1 MAADALP
8 GNGGAKLS
16 DDDEFPRGG
25 APLKYIPLCDLYS
38 ATSPCVT
45 ASGSK
50 KVKAAVRKPPQTNG
64 HGQLAKH
71 PITLESQFG
80 IVYSR
85 RRKRA
90 ESTNFM
96 KGLLLDAELE
106 ADGRGEGAVVK
117 QRRVRN
123 VELGSDCKSSEE
135 SDDPTSLSD
144 DLDKTDCRYVRETR
158 NACRIVNNSHVKKR
172 KIDSSETVVKNSGA
186 RRMKKWVRLSFEGV
200 DPDKFIEL
208 QCKVFWPL
216 DASWYSGHITGYNYE
231 TRRHHL
237 KYEDGEQEDLV
248 LSKERI
254 KFHISLKEM
263 QSMELKLCEK
273 SPEADELDANEMM
286 VLAATLDDDC
296 QEIETGDLIWAKLTG
311 LSLSASGFAL
321 RHAVWPAIVLDESHV
336 GKHKGLNKISGEK
349 SVIVQFFGT
358 YDFARVPRKQ
368 VIQFLKGLL
377 TSCHSKCKK
386 PTFVRGLEE
395 AKVYSQ
401 AMDVL
406 GMVVNSTAYLLCLD
420 FGVNEM
426 ALVPVEPQ
434 YKEVHQ
440 QTGCSVLYL
449 SEQRLPVKMQ
459 QLRDGVDGDVK
470 DNRSG
475 VNEDGADSGGES
487 LSYDKILKKL
497 DDLKSCKLEDGELQ
511 IVSLGKI
518 VRDSSN
524 FQNEKYIW
532 PEGYTA
538 VRKFTSLTDPTLHT
552 MYEMEVLR
560 DVDSRTKPLFKVK
573 GDNGEESTP
582 KTAPPCLMCW
592 KYYDLPIRSTRPS
605 TTKLTMMKQK
615 TNKPRKG
622 NEEQVTRAKRKMN
635 KQKEGNDP
643 VSFQRRSGLRPRH
656 RHGHGPDVR
665 GAEEEISN
673 SRSVAKGSQLACKKM
688 KNSSAGYRPV
698 TVTWKDLDK
707 CNVCHMDE
715 EYENNLFLQC
725 DKCRMMS
732 KVHAR
737 CYGEL
742 EPSGGV
748 LWLCNLCRPGAP
760 VSPLCCLC
768 PVVGGAMKPT
778 ADDCWA
784 HLACAIWIPETCL
797 SDIKKMEPIDGID
810 RINKDRWKLI
820 CSICHVSYGACIQC
834 SDFNCRVSFHPL
846 CARAAGFC
854 LEPEDMDRVHA
865 ALLDEDEEDQS
876 IQLLSFCQRHRPKS
890 NENML
895 SDKRIVQKED
905 EHAEYIPPINPS
917 GCARTEIYDYRKK
930 RAKNGQDGPSSK
942 RLYVENVPHIPGGF
956 SHHMPLWNKMS
967 SSEPGGSKHSVD
979 LLELKNLQLKSS
991 REFLSVAD
999 KYNHMKETYRR
1010 RLAYGK
1016 SRIHGFGVFTKLP
1029 YKAGDMVIEYTG
1041 EVIRGSVADRREHLS
1056 YDKLVGAGTYIFR
1069 VDDNRVLDATKAGS
1083 IAQFSSI
1090 GERLACHCGSSRCRG
1105 TVNDIESSFWRTME
1119 SGKSVEDVV
1128 VVAMAELEML
1138 QFSKSSLTSAGIMAN
1153 TATRSFLQVAVTE
1166 EATPPL
1172 RVVQIEG
1179 LVILKIIKHCK
1190 EFSPALVTGQL
1201 LGLDVGSVL
1210 EVTNC
1215 FPFPIRE
1222 EDEEIEAEGANYQL
1236 EMMRCLREV
1245 NVDNNTVGWYQSTMF
1260 GSFQTVELIETFMNY
1275 QENIRRC
1282 VCIIYDPSRANQGV
1296 LALKALKLSDTFMEL
1311 YRTNNFKGEKLR
1323 EKNLSFVD
1331 IFEEIPIKVSNS
1343 ALISAFMTELEADTP
1358 VTQCDYDRLQ
1368 LSTSPVLER
1377 NVEFLIEC
1385 MDDLSMEQQKFQFY
1399 YRNLSRQEA
1408 QKQAWLQ
1415 KRRAENVSRKNAG
1428 EEPLPE
1434 EDHTNSIFKPI
1445 PEPSRLDSFL
1455 FAVWIAYLLF
1465 IALVLD
1471 IVAGQSFSR
1480 LYLMKALHEK

>member
-8 GNGGAKLS
+8 ENGGAKLS
-16 DDDEFPRGG
+16 DDDEFHRGG

-50 KVKAAVRKPPQTNG
+50 KVKAAARKPPQTNG
-64 HGQLAKH
+64 NGQLTKH

-90 ESTNFM
+90 ENTNFM

-106 ADGRGEGAVVK
+106 ADGRGEGAVMK
-117 QRRVRN
+117 RRRVRN
-123 VELGSDCKSSEE
+123 VELGSDCKSSGE

-144 DLDKTDCRYVRETR
+144 DLDKIDCENVRETR
-158 NACRIVNNSHVKKR
+158 NACKIVNNSNTNKR
-172 KIDSSETVVKNSGA
+172 KIDSSETVVKNLGA

-208 QCKVFWPL
+208 QCKVYWPL

-311 LSLSASGFAL
+311 
-321 RHAVWPAIVLDESHV
+321 HAVWPAVVLDESHV
-336 GKHKGLNKISGEK
+336 GKYKGLNKISGEK

-377 TSCHSKCKK
+377 SSCHSKCKK

-395 AKVYSQ
+395 AK
-401 AMDVL
+401 A
-406 GMVVNSTAYLLCLD
+406 
-420 FGVNEM
+420 
-426 ALVPVEPQ
+426 
-434 YKEVHQ
+434 
-440 QTGCSVLYL
+440 YL

-459 QLRDGVDGDVK
+459 QLRDGVDRDVK

-475 VNEDGADSGGES
+475 VNEDGADSDGES
-487 LSYDKILKKL
+487 LSYDEILKKL

-518 VRDSSN
+518 VRDSNN
-524 FQNEKYIW
+524 FRNEKYIW

-573 GDNGEESTP
+573 GDNGEEFNGPTP
-582 KTAPPCLMCW
+582 SACW
-592 KYYDLPIRSTRPS
+592 NKIYKKIRIMQIRN
-605 TTKLTMMKQK
+605 KDCKADQK
-615 TNKPRKG
+615 FSSGSYMFGFSHPKVSRLI
-622 NEEQVTRAKRKMN
+622 
-635 KQKEGNDP
+635 KEM
-643 VSFQRRSGLRPRH
+643 
-656 RHGHGPDVR
+656 
-665 GAEEEISN
+665 SN
-673 SRSVAKGSQLACKKM
+673 SRSVVKGSQLACKKM

-698 TVTWKDLDK
+698 TVTWMDLDK

-725 DKCRMMS
+725 DKCRMM
-732 KVHAR
+732 VHAR

-778 ADDCWA
+778 ADGHWA

-834 SDFNCRVSFHPL
+834 TDFNCCVAFHPL

-865 ALLDEDEEDQS
+865 APPDEDEEDQS
-876 IQLLSFCQRHRPKS
+876 IQLLSFCQKHRPKS

-895 SDKRIVQKED
+895 SDKRVVQKED
-905 EHAEYIPPINPS
+905 EHVEYIPPINPS

-956 SHHMPLWNKMS
+956 SHHMPLWNKTS

-979 LLELKNLQLKSS
+979 LLELRSLQLKSS

-1041 EVIRGSVADRREHLS
+1041 EIIRGSVADRREHLS

-1083 IAQFSSI
+1083 IAQLINHSCESNCYSRVITVNDNNHIIIFAKRDINYGEELTYDYRFSSI

-1105 TVNDIESSFWRTME
+1105 TVNDIESEERLKKLHVPS
-1119 SGKSVEDVV
+1119 S
-1128 VVAMAELEML
+1128 EL
-1138 QFSKSSLTSAGIMAN
+1138 T
-1153 TATRSFLQVAVTE
+1153 
-1166 EATPPL
+1166 
-1172 RVVQIEG
+1172 
-1179 LVILKIIKHCK
+1179 
-1190 EFSPALVTGQL
+1190 
-1201 LGLDVGSVL
+1201 D
-1210 EVTNC
+1210 
-1215 FPFPIRE
+1215 
-1222 EDEEIEAEGANYQL
+1222 
-1236 EMMRCLREV
+1236 
-1245 NVDNNTVGWYQSTMF
+1245 W
-1260 GSFQTVELIETFMNY
+1260 
-1275 QENIRRC
+1275 
-1282 VCIIYDPSRANQGV
+1282 
-1296 LALKALKLSDTFMEL
+1296 
-1311 YRTNNFKGEKLR
+1311 KGE
-1323 EKNLSFVD
+1323 
-1331 IFEEIPIKVSNS
+1331 
-1343 ALISAFMTELEADTP
+1343 
-1358 VTQCDYDRLQ
+1358 
-1368 LSTSPVLER
+1368 
-1377 NVEFLIEC
+1377 
-1385 MDDLSMEQQKFQFY
+1385 
-1399 YRNLSRQEA
+1399 
-1408 QKQAWLQ
+1408 
-1415 KRRAENVSRKNAG
+1415 
-1428 EEPLPE
+1428 
-1434 EDHTNSIFKPI
+1434 
-1445 PEPSRLDSFL
+1445 
-1455 FAVWIAYLLF
+1455 
-1465 IALVLD
+1465 
-1471 IVAGQSFSR
+1471 
-1480 LYLMKALHEK
+1480 

>member
-311 LSLSASGFAL
+311 
-321 RHAVWPAIVLDESHV
+321 HAVWPAIVLDESHV

-395 AKVYSQ
+395 AKV
-401 AMDVL
+401 
-406 GMVVNSTAYLLCLD
+406 
-420 FGVNEM
+420 
-426 ALVPVEPQ
+426 
-434 YKEVHQ
+434 
-440 QTGCSVLYL
+440 YL

-573 GDNGEESTP
+573 GDNGEEFNGPTP
-582 KTAPPCLMCW
+582 SACW
-592 KYYDLPIRSTRPS
+592 NKIYKKIRIMQIRNKDCKADQ
-605 TTKLTMMKQK
+605 KLSSGSYMFGFSHPK
-615 TNKPRKG
+615 
-622 NEEQVTRAKRKMN
+622 
-635 KQKEGNDP
+635 
-643 VSFQRRSGLRPRH
+643 VSRLIK
-656 RHGHGPDVR
+656 
-665 GAEEEISN
+665 EISN

-725 DKCRMMS
+725 DKCRMM
-732 KVHAR
+732 VHAR

-1083 IAQFSSI
+1083 IAQLINHSCESNCYSRVISANDQDHIIIFAKRDINYGEELTYDYRFSSI

-1105 TVNDIESSFWRTME
+1105 TVNDIESEERLKKLHVPS
-1119 SGKSVEDVV
+1119 S
-1128 VVAMAELEML
+1128 EL
-1138 QFSKSSLTSAGIMAN
+1138 T
-1153 TATRSFLQVAVTE
+1153 
-1166 EATPPL
+1166 
-1172 RVVQIEG
+1172 
-1179 LVILKIIKHCK
+1179 
-1190 EFSPALVTGQL
+1190 
-1201 LGLDVGSVL
+1201 D
-1210 EVTNC
+1210 
-1215 FPFPIRE
+1215 
-1222 EDEEIEAEGANYQL
+1222 
-1236 EMMRCLREV
+1236 
-1245 NVDNNTVGWYQSTMF
+1245 W
-1260 GSFQTVELIETFMNY
+1260 
-1275 QENIRRC
+1275 
-1282 VCIIYDPSRANQGV
+1282 
-1296 LALKALKLSDTFMEL
+1296 
-1311 YRTNNFKGEKLR
+1311 KGE
-1323 EKNLSFVD
+1323 
-1331 IFEEIPIKVSNS
+1331 
-1343 ALISAFMTELEADTP
+1343 
-1358 VTQCDYDRLQ
+1358 
-1368 LSTSPVLER
+1368 
-1377 NVEFLIEC
+1377 
-1385 MDDLSMEQQKFQFY
+1385 
-1399 YRNLSRQEA
+1399 
-1408 QKQAWLQ
+1408 
-1415 KRRAENVSRKNAG
+1415 
-1428 EEPLPE
+1428 
-1434 EDHTNSIFKPI
+1434 
-1445 PEPSRLDSFL
+1445 
-1455 FAVWIAYLLF
+1455 
-1465 IALVLD
+1465 
-1471 IVAGQSFSR
+1471 
-1480 LYLMKALHEK
+1480 

>member
-8 GNGGAKLS
+8 ENGGAKLS
-16 DDDEFPRGG
+16 DDDEFHRGG

-50 KVKAAVRKPPQTNG
+50 KVKAAARKPPQTNG
-64 HGQLAKH
+64 NGQLTKH

-90 ESTNFM
+90 ENTNFM

-106 ADGRGEGAVVK
+106 ADGRGEGAVMK
-117 QRRVRN
+117 RRRVRN
-123 VELGSDCKSSEE
+123 VELGSDCKSSGE

-144 DLDKTDCRYVRETR
+144 DLDKIDCENVRETR
-158 NACRIVNNSHVKKR
+158 NACKIVNNSNTNKR
-172 KIDSSETVVKNSGA
+172 KIDSSETVVKNLGA

-208 QCKVFWPL
+208 QCKVYWPL

-311 LSLSASGFAL
+311 
-321 RHAVWPAIVLDESHV
+321 HAVWPAVVLDESHV
-336 GKHKGLNKISGEK
+336 GKYKGLNKISGEK

-377 TSCHSKCKK
+377 SSCHSKCKK

-395 AKVYSQ
+395 AK
-401 AMDVL
+401 A
-406 GMVVNSTAYLLCLD
+406 
-420 FGVNEM
+420 
-426 ALVPVEPQ
+426 
-434 YKEVHQ
+434 
-440 QTGCSVLYL
+440 
-449 SEQRLPVKMQ
+449 EQRLPVKMQ
-459 QLRDGVDGDVK
+459 QLRDGVDRDVK

-475 VNEDGADSGGES
+475 VNEDGADSDGES
-487 LSYDKILKKL
+487 LSYDEILKKL

-518 VRDSSN
+518 VRDSNN
-524 FQNEKYIW
+524 FRNEKYIW

-573 GDNGEESTP
+573 GDNGEEFNGPTP
-582 KTAPPCLMCW
+582 SACW
-592 KYYDLPIRSTRPS
+592 NKIYKKIRIMQIRN
-605 TTKLTMMKQK
+605 KDCKADQK
-615 TNKPRKG
+615 FSSGSYMFGFSHPKVSRLI
-622 NEEQVTRAKRKMN
+622 
-635 KQKEGNDP
+635 KEM
-643 VSFQRRSGLRPRH
+643 
-656 RHGHGPDVR
+656 
-665 GAEEEISN
+665 SN
-673 SRSVAKGSQLACKKM
+673 SRSVVKGSQLACKKM

-698 TVTWKDLDK
+698 TVTWMDLDK

-725 DKCRMMS
+725 DKCRMM
-732 KVHAR
+732 VHAR

-778 ADDCWA
+778 ADGHWA

-834 SDFNCRVSFHPL
+834 TDFNCCVAFHPL

-865 ALLDEDEEDQS
+865 APPDEDEEDQS
-876 IQLLSFCQRHRPKS
+876 IQLLSFCQKHRPKS

-895 SDKRIVQKED
+895 SDKRVVQKED
-905 EHAEYIPPINPS
+905 EHVEYIPPINPS

-956 SHHMPLWNKMS
+956 SHHMPLWNKTS

-979 LLELKNLQLKSS
+979 LLELRSLQLKSS

-1041 EVIRGSVADRREHLS
+1041 EIIRGSVADRREHLS

-1083 IAQFSSI
+1083 IAQLINHSCESNCYSRVITVNDNNHIIIFAKRDINYGEELTYDYRFSSI

-1105 TVNDIESSFWRTME
+1105 TVNDIESEERLKKLHVPS
-1119 SGKSVEDVV
+1119 S
-1128 VVAMAELEML
+1128 EL
-1138 QFSKSSLTSAGIMAN
+1138 T
-1153 TATRSFLQVAVTE
+1153 
-1166 EATPPL
+1166 
-1172 RVVQIEG
+1172 
-1179 LVILKIIKHCK
+1179 
-1190 EFSPALVTGQL
+1190 
-1201 LGLDVGSVL
+1201 D
-1210 EVTNC
+1210 
-1215 FPFPIRE
+1215 
-1222 EDEEIEAEGANYQL
+1222 
-1236 EMMRCLREV
+1236 
-1245 NVDNNTVGWYQSTMF
+1245 W
-1260 GSFQTVELIETFMNY
+1260 
-1275 QENIRRC
+1275 
-1282 VCIIYDPSRANQGV
+1282 
-1296 LALKALKLSDTFMEL
+1296 
-1311 YRTNNFKGEKLR
+1311 KGE
-1323 EKNLSFVD
+1323 
-1331 IFEEIPIKVSNS
+1331 
-1343 ALISAFMTELEADTP
+1343 
-1358 VTQCDYDRLQ
+1358 
-1368 LSTSPVLER
+1368 
-1377 NVEFLIEC
+1377 
-1385 MDDLSMEQQKFQFY
+1385 
-1399 YRNLSRQEA
+1399 
-1408 QKQAWLQ
+1408 
-1415 KRRAENVSRKNAG
+1415 
-1428 EEPLPE
+1428 
-1434 EDHTNSIFKPI
+1434 
-1445 PEPSRLDSFL
+1445 
-1455 FAVWIAYLLF
+1455 
-1465 IALVLD
+1465 
-1471 IVAGQSFSR
+1471 
-1480 LYLMKALHEK
+1480 

>member
-8 GNGGAKLS
+8 ENGGAKLS
-16 DDDEFPRGG
+16 DDDEFHRGG

-50 KVKAAVRKPPQTNG
+50 KVKAAARKPPQTNG
-64 HGQLAKH
+64 NGQLTKH

-90 ESTNFM
+90 ENTNFM

-106 ADGRGEGAVVK
+106 ADGRGEGAVMK
-117 QRRVRN
+117 RRRVRN
-123 VELGSDCKSSEE
+123 VELGSDCKSSGE

-144 DLDKTDCRYVRETR
+144 DLDKIDCENVRETR
-158 NACRIVNNSHVKKR
+158 NACKIVNNSNTNKR
-172 KIDSSETVVKNSGA
+172 KIDSSETVVKNLGA

-208 QCKVFWPL
+208 QCKVYWPL

-311 LSLSASGFAL
+311 
-321 RHAVWPAIVLDESHV
+321 HAVWPAVVLDESHV
-336 GKHKGLNKISGEK
+336 GKYKGLNKISGEK

-377 TSCHSKCKK
+377 SSCHSKCKK

-395 AKVYSQ
+395 AK
-401 AMDVL
+401 A
-406 GMVVNSTAYLLCLD
+406 TAYLLRLD

-434 YKEVHQ
+434 YEEVHQ
-440 QTGCSVLYL
+440 QTGYL

-459 QLRDGVDGDVK
+459 QLRDGVDRDVK

-475 VNEDGADSGGES
+475 VNEDGADSDGES
-487 LSYDKILKKL
+487 LSYDEILKKL

-518 VRDSSN
+518 VRDSNN
-524 FQNEKYIW
+524 FRNEKYIW

-573 GDNGEESTP
+573 GDNGEEFNGPTPSACWNKIYKKIRIMQIRNKDCKADQKFSSGSYMFGFSHPKVSRLIKLLLSPRFSYWLCLLHCTFLCPSLLAISVLPSLSTH
-582 KTAPPCLMCW
+582 
-592 KYYDLPIRSTRPS
+592 PS
-605 TTKLTMMKQK
+605 TIKLTMMKQK
-615 TNKPRKG
+615 TNKLRKG

-635 KQKEGNDP
+635 KQREGNDP

-665 GAEEEISN
+665 GAEEEMSN
-673 SRSVAKGSQLACKKM
+673 SRSVVKGSQLACKKM

-698 TVTWKDLDK
+698 TVTWMDLDK

-725 DKCRMMS
+725 DKCRMMTLVLRFNGFTMTMLRS
-732 KVHAR
+732 VHAR

-778 ADDCWA
+778 ADGHWA

-810 RINKDRWKLI
+810 RINK
-820 CSICHVSYGACIQC
+820 CT
-834 SDFNCRVSFHPL
+834 DFNCCVAFHPL

-865 ALLDEDEEDQS
+865 APPDEDEEDQS
-876 IQLLSFCQRHRPKS
+876 IQLLSFCQKHRPKS

-895 SDKRIVQKED
+895 SDKRVVQKED
-905 EHAEYIPPINPS
+905 EHVEYIPPINPS

-956 SHHMPLWNKMS
+956 SHHMPLWNKTS

-979 LLELKNLQLKSS
+979 LLELRSLQLKSS

-1041 EVIRGSVADRREHLS
+1041 EIIRGSVADRREHLS

-1090 GERLACHCGSSRCRG
+1090 GERLACHCGSSRCR
-1105 TVNDIESSFWRTME
+1105 
-1119 SGKSVEDVV
+1119 
-1128 VVAMAELEML
+1128 A
-1138 QFSKSSLTSAGIMAN
+1138 
-1153 TATRSFLQVAVTE
+1153 ATRSFLQVAVTE

-1222 EDEEIEAEGANYQL
+1222 EDEEVEAEGANYQL

-1343 ALISAFMTELEADTP
+1343 ALISAFMTELEADIP
-1358 VTQCDYDRLQ
+1358 VTQCDYDRLH
-1368 LSTSPVLER
+1368 LSTSPILER

-1415 KRRAENVSRKNAG
+1415 KRRAENVARKNAG

-1434 EDHTNSIFKPI
+1434 EDPTNPIFKPI

-1455 FAVWIAYLLF
+1455 VTNQIANYCNQ
-1465 IALVLD
+1465 ING
-1471 IVAGQSFSR
+1471 VAGQSFSR

>member
-1 MAADALP
+1 MALP
-8 GNGGAKLS
+8 ENGGAKLS

-50 KVKAAVRKPPQTNG
+50 KVKAAARKPPQTNG
-64 HGQLAKH
+64 NGQLTKP

-85 RRKRA
+85 RRKRE

-106 ADGRGEGAVVK
+106 ADGRGEGAVMK
-117 QRRVRN
+117 RRRVRN
-123 VELGSDCKSSEE
+123 VELGSDCKSSGE

-144 DLDKTDCRYVRETR
+144 DLDKTDCENVREPR
-158 NACRIVNNSHVKKR
+158 NAGRIVNNSKTKKR

-208 QCKVFWPL
+208 QCKVYWPL

-263 QSMELKLCEK
+263 QSMGLKLCEK

-311 LSLSASGFAL
+311 
-321 RHAVWPAIVLDESHV
+321 HAVWPAIVLDESHV
-336 GKHKGLNKISGEK
+336 GKHKGLNKLSGEK

-377 TSCHSKCKK
+377 SSCHSKCKK
-386 PTFVRGLEE
+386 PTFARGLEE
-395 AKVYSQ
+395 AKV
-401 AMDVL
+401 
-406 GMVVNSTAYLLCLD
+406 
-420 FGVNEM
+420 
-426 ALVPVEPQ
+426 
-434 YKEVHQ
+434 
-440 QTGCSVLYL
+440 
-449 SEQRLPVKMQ
+449 EQRLPVKMQ
-459 QLRDGVDGDVK
+459 QLRDGVDRDVK

-475 VNEDGADSGGES
+475 VNEDGAHSDGES
-487 LSYDKILKKL
+487 LSYDEILKKL
-497 DDLKSCKLEDGELQ
+497 DDLTSCKLEGGELQ

-538 VRKFTSLTDPTLHT
+538 VRKFISLTDPTLHT

-573 GDNGEESTP
+573 GDNGEEFNGPTP
-582 KTAPPCLMCW
+582 SACW
-592 KYYDLPIRSTRPS
+592 NKIYKKIRIMQIRN
-605 TTKLTMMKQK
+605 KDCKADQK
-615 TNKPRKG
+615 FSSGSYMFGFSHPKVSRLI
-622 NEEQVTRAKRKMN
+622 
-635 KQKEGNDP
+635 KEM
-643 VSFQRRSGLRPRH
+643 
-656 RHGHGPDVR
+656 
-665 GAEEEISN
+665 SN
-673 SRSVAKGSQLACKKM
+673 SRSAAKGSQLACKKM

-698 TVTWKDLDK
+698 TVTWMDLDK

-725 DKCRMMS
+725 DKCRMM
-732 KVHAR
+732 VHAR

-760 VSPLCCLC
+760 VSPQCYLC

-778 ADDCWA
+778 ADGHWA

-834 SDFNCRVSFHPL
+834 TDFNCCVAFHPL

-865 ALLDEDEEDQS
+865 APLDEDEEDQS
-876 IQLLSFCQRHRPKS
+876 IQLLSFCQKHRPKS
-890 NENML
+890 TENML
-895 SDKRIVQKED
+895 SDKRVVQKED

-956 SHHMPLWNKMS
+956 SHHMPLWNKTS

-979 LLELKNLQLKSS
+979 LLELRSLQLKSS

-1041 EVIRGSVADRREHLS
+1041 EIIRGSVADRREHLS

-1083 IAQFSSI
+1083 IAQLINHSCESNCYSRVITVNDNNHIIIFAKRDINYGEELTYDYRFSSI

-1105 TVNDIESSFWRTME
+1105 TVNDIESEERLKKLHVPS
-1119 SGKSVEDVV
+1119 S
-1128 VVAMAELEML
+1128 EL
-1138 QFSKSSLTSAGIMAN
+1138 T
-1153 TATRSFLQVAVTE
+1153 
-1166 EATPPL
+1166 
-1172 RVVQIEG
+1172 
-1179 LVILKIIKHCK
+1179 
-1190 EFSPALVTGQL
+1190 
-1201 LGLDVGSVL
+1201 D
-1210 EVTNC
+1210 
-1215 FPFPIRE
+1215 
-1222 EDEEIEAEGANYQL
+1222 
-1236 EMMRCLREV
+1236 
-1245 NVDNNTVGWYQSTMF
+1245 W
-1260 GSFQTVELIETFMNY
+1260 
-1275 QENIRRC
+1275 
-1282 VCIIYDPSRANQGV
+1282 
-1296 LALKALKLSDTFMEL
+1296 
-1311 YRTNNFKGEKLR
+1311 KGE
-1323 EKNLSFVD
+1323 
-1331 IFEEIPIKVSNS
+1331 
-1343 ALISAFMTELEADTP
+1343 
-1358 VTQCDYDRLQ
+1358 
-1368 LSTSPVLER
+1368 
-1377 NVEFLIEC
+1377 
-1385 MDDLSMEQQKFQFY
+1385 
-1399 YRNLSRQEA
+1399 
-1408 QKQAWLQ
+1408 
-1415 KRRAENVSRKNAG
+1415 
-1428 EEPLPE
+1428 
-1434 EDHTNSIFKPI
+1434 
-1445 PEPSRLDSFL
+1445 
-1455 FAVWIAYLLF
+1455 
-1465 IALVLD
+1465 
-1471 IVAGQSFSR
+1471 
-1480 LYLMKALHEK
+1480 